1 MGVLWKV
8 IAEWAASANRVASL
22 LALDQI
28 DGQTGPGAIAGSN
41 EFGEPLGTLTSD
53 LDLMFP
59 SVVWATD
66 RPRIAVP

>member
-1 MGVLWKV
+1 M
-8 IAEWAASANRVASL
+8 ASL